1 MTVATQ
7 RATLFTVD
15 DLELMPDVEGARYEL
30 VDGELYVSTAPHV
43 LHQVTCGRLIAALT
57 RWSDT
62 RSEDDHTVG
71 EAIPGPGLVFDRTNA
86 VIPDVVWVRRR
97 RMAAVVG
104 ADGKLHQAP
113 GLVIE
118 VLSPG
123 TINTARDR
131 EIKLGLYS
139 LRQVPEYWIVDWQ
152 GRQVEIYRRAG
163 DALALAVTLDES
175 GALTSP
181 LLPGFSLSLAALF
194 APLG

>member
-1 MTVATQ
+1 MVVTTRREA
-7 RATLFTVD
+7 RFTVD
-15 DLELMPDVEGARYEL
+15 DLERMPYVEGARYEL

-43 LHQVTCGRLIAALT
+43 LHQVTCGRLITALN
-57 RWSDT
+57 RWSDA
-62 RSEDDHTVG
+62 RPEGDPSAG
-71 EAIPGPGLVFDRTNA
+71 EAIPGPGLVFDRENA

-104 ADGKLHQAP
+104 ADGKLRQAP

-139 LRQVPEYWIVDWQ
+139 RRQVPEYWIVDWQ
-152 GRQVEIYRRAG
+152 GRQVEVYRRDG
-163 DALALAVTLDES
+163 DALALTATLAES
-175 GALTSP
+175 GVLTSP
-181 LLPGFSLSLAALF
+181 LLPGFALPLARLF
-194 APLG
+194 APLS